1 MTDSLVLKVH
11 VTLTLNQDN
20 LIPVTSYSQRIVII
34 LEFAIHLN
42 VSIRVTIILSEIFNK
57 FKDGL

>member
-11 VTLTLNQDN
+11 VTLNQDN

>member
-1 MTDSLVLKVH
+1 MTDALVLKVH
-11 VTLTLNQDN
+11 VTLNQDN

-34 LEFAIHLN
+34 LEFAIYLN